1 MKPTTIASL
10 QKCKQD
16 KKRFAT
22 ITAYDYSFAKLF
34 ADEGINV
41 MLVGDSLGMTV
52 QGHDSTLPVTVAD
65 IAYHTAAVRRGAPN
79 CLLLADLP
87 FMAYATPEQAFE
99 NAATVMRAG
108 ANMVKIEG
116 GEWLVETVQMLTERA
131 VPVCGHLGLTPQSV
145 NIFGGYKVQGRG
157 DEAGDRLLSDALA
170 LEAAGAQLL
179 VLECVPVELA
189 KRITEALAIPVIG
202 IGAGNVTDGQIL
214 VMHDAFGITGG
225 HIPKFAKN
233 FLAETGDI
241 RAAVRQY
248 MAEVES
254 GVYPGEEHSFP
265 LRSDVVLII
274 ETLPLLRQQI
284 RRLRMEGKRVAL
296 VPTMGNLHDGHMKL
310 VDEAKARADVVV
322 VSIFVNPM
330 QFDRPEDL
338 ARYPRTLQEDCEK
351 LNKRKVDLV
360 FAPSVKEI
368 YPNGTETHTYVDVP
382 GLSTMLEGAS
392 RPGHFRGVSTIVSK
406 LFNLVQPDI
415 ACFGEK
421 DFQQLAL
428 IRKMVADMGFDIEI
442 VGVPIMR
449 AKDGLALSSRN
460 GYLTAEQRKIAP
472 GLYKV
477 LSSIADKLQAGER
490 DLDEIIAIAGQ
501 ELNEKGFRSDDIQI
515 RDADTLLEIS
525 ENSKRAVILVA
536 AWLGDARL
544 IDNKLVELA

>member
-1 MKPTTIASL
+1 M
-10 QKCKQD
+10 
-16 KKRFAT
+16 
-22 ITAYDYSFAKLF
+22 
-34 ADEGINV
+34 
-41 MLVGDSLGMTV
+41 
-52 QGHDSTLPVTVAD
+52 
-65 IAYHTAAVRRGAPN
+65 
-79 CLLLADLP
+79 
-87 FMAYATPEQAFE
+87 
-99 NAATVMRAG
+99 
-108 ANMVKIEG
+108 
-116 GEWLVETVQMLTERA
+116 
-131 VPVCGHLGLTPQSV
+131 
-145 NIFGGYKVQGRG
+145 
-157 DEAGDRLLSDALA
+157 
-170 LEAAGAQLL
+170 
-179 VLECVPVELA
+179 
-189 KRITEALAIPVIG
+189 
-202 IGAGNVTDGQIL
+202 
-214 VMHDAFGITGG
+214 
-225 HIPKFAKN
+225 
-233 FLAETGDI
+233 
-241 RAAVRQY
+241 
-248 MAEVES
+248 
-254 GVYPGEEHSFP
+254 
-265 LRSDVVLII
+265 LII

-330 QFDRPEDL
+330 QFDRAEDL

-501 ELNEKGFRSDDIQI
+501 ELNEKGFRADDIQI
-515 RDADTLLEIS
+515 RDADTLLEVS
-525 ENSKRAVILVA
+525 ETSKRAVILVA

-544 IDNKLVELA
+544 IDNKMVELA

>member
-1 MKPTTIASL
+1 M
-10 QKCKQD
+10 
-16 KKRFAT
+16 
-22 ITAYDYSFAKLF
+22 
-34 ADEGINV
+34 
-41 MLVGDSLGMTV
+41 
-52 QGHDSTLPVTVAD
+52 
-65 IAYHTAAVRRGAPN
+65 
-79 CLLLADLP
+79 
-87 FMAYATPEQAFE
+87 
-99 NAATVMRAG
+99 
-108 ANMVKIEG
+108 
-116 GEWLVETVQMLTERA
+116 
-131 VPVCGHLGLTPQSV
+131 
-145 NIFGGYKVQGRG
+145 
-157 DEAGDRLLSDALA
+157 
-170 LEAAGAQLL
+170 
-179 VLECVPVELA
+179 
-189 KRITEALAIPVIG
+189 
-202 IGAGNVTDGQIL
+202 
-214 VMHDAFGITGG
+214 
-225 HIPKFAKN
+225 
-233 FLAETGDI
+233 
-241 RAAVRQY
+241 
-248 MAEVES
+248 
-254 GVYPGEEHSFP
+254 
-265 LRSDVVLII
+265 LII

-490 DLDEIIAIAGQ
+490 DLDEIITIAGQ
-501 ELNEKGFRSDDIQI
+501 ELNEKGFRADDIQI
-515 RDADTLLEIS
+515 RDADTLLEVS
-525 ENSKRAVILVA
+525 ESSKRAVILVA

-544 IDNKLVELA
+544 IDNKMVELA

>member
-1 MKPTTIASL
+1 M
-10 QKCKQD
+10 
-16 KKRFAT
+16 
-22 ITAYDYSFAKLF
+22 
-34 ADEGINV
+34 
-41 MLVGDSLGMTV
+41 
-52 QGHDSTLPVTVAD
+52 
-65 IAYHTAAVRRGAPN
+65 
-79 CLLLADLP
+79 
-87 FMAYATPEQAFE
+87 
-99 NAATVMRAG
+99 
-108 ANMVKIEG
+108 
-116 GEWLVETVQMLTERA
+116 
-131 VPVCGHLGLTPQSV
+131 
-145 NIFGGYKVQGRG
+145 
-157 DEAGDRLLSDALA
+157 
-170 LEAAGAQLL
+170 
-179 VLECVPVELA
+179 
-189 KRITEALAIPVIG
+189 
-202 IGAGNVTDGQIL
+202 
-214 VMHDAFGITGG
+214 
-225 HIPKFAKN
+225 
-233 FLAETGDI
+233 
-241 RAAVRQY
+241 
-248 MAEVES
+248 
-254 GVYPGEEHSFP
+254 
-265 LRSDVVLII
+265 LII

-501 ELNEKGFRSDDIQI
+501 ELNEKGLRADDIQI
-515 RDADTLLEIS
+515 RDADTLLEVS
-525 ENSKRAVILVA
+525 ETSKRAVILVA

-544 IDNKLVELA
+544 IDNKMVELA

>member
-1 MKPTTIASL
+1 M
-10 QKCKQD
+10 
-16 KKRFAT
+16 
-22 ITAYDYSFAKLF
+22 
-34 ADEGINV
+34 
-41 MLVGDSLGMTV
+41 
-52 QGHDSTLPVTVAD
+52 
-65 IAYHTAAVRRGAPN
+65 
-79 CLLLADLP
+79 
-87 FMAYATPEQAFE
+87 
-99 NAATVMRAG
+99 
-108 ANMVKIEG
+108 
-116 GEWLVETVQMLTERA
+116 
-131 VPVCGHLGLTPQSV
+131 
-145 NIFGGYKVQGRG
+145 
-157 DEAGDRLLSDALA
+157 
-170 LEAAGAQLL
+170 
-179 VLECVPVELA
+179 
-189 KRITEALAIPVIG
+189 
-202 IGAGNVTDGQIL
+202 
-214 VMHDAFGITGG
+214 
-225 HIPKFAKN
+225 
-233 FLAETGDI
+233 
-241 RAAVRQY
+241 
-248 MAEVES
+248 
-254 GVYPGEEHSFP
+254 
-265 LRSDVVLII
+265 LII

-338 ARYPRTLQEDCEK
+338 AHYPRTLQEDCEK

-490 DLDEIIAIAGQ
+490 DLDEIITIAGQ
-501 ELNEKGFRSDDIQI
+501 ELNEKGFRADDIQI
-515 RDADTLLEIS
+515 RDADTLLEVS
-525 ENSKRAVILVA
+525 ETSKRAVILVA

-544 IDNKLVELA
+544 IDNKMVELA

>member
-1 MKPTTIASL
+1 M
-10 QKCKQD
+10 
-16 KKRFAT
+16 
-22 ITAYDYSFAKLF
+22 
-34 ADEGINV
+34 
-41 MLVGDSLGMTV
+41 
-52 QGHDSTLPVTVAD
+52 
-65 IAYHTAAVRRGAPN
+65 
-79 CLLLADLP
+79 
-87 FMAYATPEQAFE
+87 
-99 NAATVMRAG
+99 
-108 ANMVKIEG
+108 
-116 GEWLVETVQMLTERA
+116 
-131 VPVCGHLGLTPQSV
+131 
-145 NIFGGYKVQGRG
+145 
-157 DEAGDRLLSDALA
+157 
-170 LEAAGAQLL
+170 
-179 VLECVPVELA
+179 
-189 KRITEALAIPVIG
+189 
-202 IGAGNVTDGQIL
+202 
-214 VMHDAFGITGG
+214 
-225 HIPKFAKN
+225 
-233 FLAETGDI
+233 
-241 RAAVRQY
+241 
-248 MAEVES
+248 
-254 GVYPGEEHSFP
+254 
-265 LRSDVVLII
+265 LII

-406 LFNLVQPDI
+406 LFNLIQPDI

-428 IRKMVADMGFDIEI
+428 IRKMVADLGYDIEI
-442 VGVPIMR
+442 VGVPIIR

-501 ELNEKGFRSDDIQI
+501 ELNEKGFRADDIQI
-515 RDADTLLEIS
+515 RDADTLQEVS

-544 IDNKLVELA
+544 IDNKMVELA

>member
-1 MKPTTIASL
+1 M
-10 QKCKQD
+10 
-16 KKRFAT
+16 
-22 ITAYDYSFAKLF
+22 
-34 ADEGINV
+34 
-41 MLVGDSLGMTV
+41 
-52 QGHDSTLPVTVAD
+52 
-65 IAYHTAAVRRGAPN
+65 
-79 CLLLADLP
+79 
-87 FMAYATPEQAFE
+87 
-99 NAATVMRAG
+99 
-108 ANMVKIEG
+108 
-116 GEWLVETVQMLTERA
+116 
-131 VPVCGHLGLTPQSV
+131 
-145 NIFGGYKVQGRG
+145 
-157 DEAGDRLLSDALA
+157 
-170 LEAAGAQLL
+170 
-179 VLECVPVELA
+179 
-189 KRITEALAIPVIG
+189 
-202 IGAGNVTDGQIL
+202 
-214 VMHDAFGITGG
+214 
-225 HIPKFAKN
+225 
-233 FLAETGDI
+233 
-241 RAAVRQY
+241 
-248 MAEVES
+248 
-254 GVYPGEEHSFP
+254 
-265 LRSDVVLII
+265 LII

-501 ELNEKGFRSDDIQI
+501 ELNEKGFRADDIQI
-515 RDADTLLEIS
+515 RHADTLLEVS

-544 IDNKLVELA
+544 IDNKIVELV

>member
-1 MKPTTIASL
+1 M
-10 QKCKQD
+10 
-16 KKRFAT
+16 
-22 ITAYDYSFAKLF
+22 
-34 ADEGINV
+34 
-41 MLVGDSLGMTV
+41 
-52 QGHDSTLPVTVAD
+52 
-65 IAYHTAAVRRGAPN
+65 
-79 CLLLADLP
+79 
-87 FMAYATPEQAFE
+87 
-99 NAATVMRAG
+99 
-108 ANMVKIEG
+108 
-116 GEWLVETVQMLTERA
+116 
-131 VPVCGHLGLTPQSV
+131 
-145 NIFGGYKVQGRG
+145 
-157 DEAGDRLLSDALA
+157 
-170 LEAAGAQLL
+170 
-179 VLECVPVELA
+179 
-189 KRITEALAIPVIG
+189 
-202 IGAGNVTDGQIL
+202 
-214 VMHDAFGITGG
+214 
-225 HIPKFAKN
+225 
-233 FLAETGDI
+233 
-241 RAAVRQY
+241 
-248 MAEVES
+248 
-254 GVYPGEEHSFP
+254 
-265 LRSDVVLII
+265 LII

-351 LNKRKVDLV
+351 LHKRKVDLV

-490 DLDEIIAIAGQ
+490 DLDEIITIAGQ
-501 ELNEKGFRSDDIQI
+501 ELNEKGFRADDIQI
-515 RDADTLLEIS
+515 RDADTLLEVS
-525 ENSKRAVILVA
+525 ETSKRAVILVA

-544 IDNKLVELA
+544 IDNKMVELA

>member
-1 MKPTTIASL
+1 M
-10 QKCKQD
+10 
-16 KKRFAT
+16 
-22 ITAYDYSFAKLF
+22 
-34 ADEGINV
+34 
-41 MLVGDSLGMTV
+41 
-52 QGHDSTLPVTVAD
+52 
-65 IAYHTAAVRRGAPN
+65 
-79 CLLLADLP
+79 
-87 FMAYATPEQAFE
+87 
-99 NAATVMRAG
+99 
-108 ANMVKIEG
+108 
-116 GEWLVETVQMLTERA
+116 
-131 VPVCGHLGLTPQSV
+131 
-145 NIFGGYKVQGRG
+145 
-157 DEAGDRLLSDALA
+157 
-170 LEAAGAQLL
+170 
-179 VLECVPVELA
+179 
-189 KRITEALAIPVIG
+189 
-202 IGAGNVTDGQIL
+202 
-214 VMHDAFGITGG
+214 
-225 HIPKFAKN
+225 
-233 FLAETGDI
+233 
-241 RAAVRQY
+241 
-248 MAEVES
+248 
-254 GVYPGEEHSFP
+254 
-265 LRSDVVLII
+265 LII

-338 ARYPRTLQEDCEK
+338 ARYPRTLLEDCET

-490 DLDEIIAIAGQ
+490 DLDEIITIAGQ
-501 ELNEKGFRSDDIQI
+501 ELNEKGFRADDIQI
-515 RDADTLLEIS
+515 RDADTLLEVS
-525 ENSKRAVILVA
+525 ETSKRAVILVA

-544 IDNKLVELA
+544 IDNKMVELA

>member
-1 MKPTTIASL
+1 M
-10 QKCKQD
+10 
-16 KKRFAT
+16 
-22 ITAYDYSFAKLF
+22 
-34 ADEGINV
+34 
-41 MLVGDSLGMTV
+41 
-52 QGHDSTLPVTVAD
+52 
-65 IAYHTAAVRRGAPN
+65 
-79 CLLLADLP
+79 
-87 FMAYATPEQAFE
+87 
-99 NAATVMRAG
+99 
-108 ANMVKIEG
+108 
-116 GEWLVETVQMLTERA
+116 
-131 VPVCGHLGLTPQSV
+131 
-145 NIFGGYKVQGRG
+145 
-157 DEAGDRLLSDALA
+157 
-170 LEAAGAQLL
+170 
-179 VLECVPVELA
+179 
-189 KRITEALAIPVIG
+189 
-202 IGAGNVTDGQIL
+202 
-214 VMHDAFGITGG
+214 
-225 HIPKFAKN
+225 
-233 FLAETGDI
+233 
-241 RAAVRQY
+241 
-248 MAEVES
+248 
-254 GVYPGEEHSFP
+254 
-265 LRSDVVLII
+265 LII

-415 ACFGEK
+415 ACFGVK

-490 DLDEIIAIAGQ
+490 DLDEIITIAGQ
-501 ELNEKGFRSDDIQI
+501 ELNEKGFRADDIQI
-515 RDADTLLEIS
+515 RDADTLLEVS
-525 ENSKRAVILVA
+525 ETSKRAVILVA

-544 IDNKLVELA
+544 IDNKMVELA

>member
-1 MKPTTIASL
+1 M
-10 QKCKQD
+10 
-16 KKRFAT
+16 
-22 ITAYDYSFAKLF
+22 
-34 ADEGINV
+34 
-41 MLVGDSLGMTV
+41 
-52 QGHDSTLPVTVAD
+52 
-65 IAYHTAAVRRGAPN
+65 
-79 CLLLADLP
+79 
-87 FMAYATPEQAFE
+87 
-99 NAATVMRAG
+99 
-108 ANMVKIEG
+108 
-116 GEWLVETVQMLTERA
+116 
-131 VPVCGHLGLTPQSV
+131 
-145 NIFGGYKVQGRG
+145 
-157 DEAGDRLLSDALA
+157 
-170 LEAAGAQLL
+170 
-179 VLECVPVELA
+179 
-189 KRITEALAIPVIG
+189 
-202 IGAGNVTDGQIL
+202 
-214 VMHDAFGITGG
+214 
-225 HIPKFAKN
+225 
-233 FLAETGDI
+233 
-241 RAAVRQY
+241 
-248 MAEVES
+248 
-254 GVYPGEEHSFP
+254 
-265 LRSDVVLII
+265 LII

-472 GLYKV
+472 ALSKV

-501 ELNEKGFRSDDIQI
+501 ELNEKGFRADDIQI
-515 RDADTLLEIS
+515 RDADTLLEVS

-544 IDNKLVELA
+544 IDNKMVELA

>member
-1 MKPTTIASL
+1 M
-10 QKCKQD
+10 
-16 KKRFAT
+16 
-22 ITAYDYSFAKLF
+22 
-34 ADEGINV
+34 
-41 MLVGDSLGMTV
+41 
-52 QGHDSTLPVTVAD
+52 
-65 IAYHTAAVRRGAPN
+65 
-79 CLLLADLP
+79 
-87 FMAYATPEQAFE
+87 
-99 NAATVMRAG
+99 
-108 ANMVKIEG
+108 
-116 GEWLVETVQMLTERA
+116 
-131 VPVCGHLGLTPQSV
+131 
-145 NIFGGYKVQGRG
+145 
-157 DEAGDRLLSDALA
+157 
-170 LEAAGAQLL
+170 
-179 VLECVPVELA
+179 
-189 KRITEALAIPVIG
+189 
-202 IGAGNVTDGQIL
+202 
-214 VMHDAFGITGG
+214 
-225 HIPKFAKN
+225 
-233 FLAETGDI
+233 
-241 RAAVRQY
+241 
-248 MAEVES
+248 
-254 GVYPGEEHSFP
+254 
-265 LRSDVVLII
+265 LII

-428 IRKMVADMGFDIEI
+428 IHKMVADMGFDIEI

-501 ELNEKGFRSDDIQI
+501 ELNEKGFRADDIQI
-515 RDADTLLEIS
+515 RDADTLLEVS
-525 ENSKRAVILVA
+525 ETSKRAVILVA

-544 IDNKLVELA
+544 IDNKMVELA

>member
-1 MKPTTIASL
+1 M
-10 QKCKQD
+10 
-16 KKRFAT
+16 
-22 ITAYDYSFAKLF
+22 
-34 ADEGINV
+34 
-41 MLVGDSLGMTV
+41 
-52 QGHDSTLPVTVAD
+52 
-65 IAYHTAAVRRGAPN
+65 
-79 CLLLADLP
+79 
-87 FMAYATPEQAFE
+87 
-99 NAATVMRAG
+99 
-108 ANMVKIEG
+108 
-116 GEWLVETVQMLTERA
+116 
-131 VPVCGHLGLTPQSV
+131 
-145 NIFGGYKVQGRG
+145 
-157 DEAGDRLLSDALA
+157 
-170 LEAAGAQLL
+170 
-179 VLECVPVELA
+179 
-189 KRITEALAIPVIG
+189 
-202 IGAGNVTDGQIL
+202 
-214 VMHDAFGITGG
+214 
-225 HIPKFAKN
+225 
-233 FLAETGDI
+233 
-241 RAAVRQY
+241 
-248 MAEVES
+248 
-254 GVYPGEEHSFP
+254 
-265 LRSDVVLII
+265 LII

-515 RDADTLLEIS
+515 RDADTLLEIA

-544 IDNKLVELA
+544 IDNKMVELT

>member
-1 MKPTTIASL
+1 M
-10 QKCKQD
+10 
-16 KKRFAT
+16 
-22 ITAYDYSFAKLF
+22 
-34 ADEGINV
+34 
-41 MLVGDSLGMTV
+41 
-52 QGHDSTLPVTVAD
+52 
-65 IAYHTAAVRRGAPN
+65 
-79 CLLLADLP
+79 
-87 FMAYATPEQAFE
+87 
-99 NAATVMRAG
+99 
-108 ANMVKIEG
+108 
-116 GEWLVETVQMLTERA
+116 
-131 VPVCGHLGLTPQSV
+131 
-145 NIFGGYKVQGRG
+145 
-157 DEAGDRLLSDALA
+157 
-170 LEAAGAQLL
+170 
-179 VLECVPVELA
+179 
-189 KRITEALAIPVIG
+189 
-202 IGAGNVTDGQIL
+202 
-214 VMHDAFGITGG
+214 
-225 HIPKFAKN
+225 
-233 FLAETGDI
+233 
-241 RAAVRQY
+241 
-248 MAEVES
+248 
-254 GVYPGEEHSFP
+254 
-265 LRSDVVLII
+265 LII

-477 LSSIADKLQAGER
+477 LSSIADKLQVGER
-490 DLDEIIAIAGQ
+490 DLDEIITIAGQ
-501 ELNEKGFRSDDIQI
+501 ELNEKGFRADDIQI
-515 RDADTLLEIS
+515 RDAYTLLEVS
-525 ENSKRAVILVA
+525 ETSKRAVILVA

-544 IDNKLVELA
+544 IDNKMVELA

>member
-1 MKPTTIASL
+1 M
-10 QKCKQD
+10 
-16 KKRFAT
+16 
-22 ITAYDYSFAKLF
+22 
-34 ADEGINV
+34 
-41 MLVGDSLGMTV
+41 
-52 QGHDSTLPVTVAD
+52 
-65 IAYHTAAVRRGAPN
+65 
-79 CLLLADLP
+79 
-87 FMAYATPEQAFE
+87 
-99 NAATVMRAG
+99 
-108 ANMVKIEG
+108 
-116 GEWLVETVQMLTERA
+116 
-131 VPVCGHLGLTPQSV
+131 
-145 NIFGGYKVQGRG
+145 
-157 DEAGDRLLSDALA
+157 
-170 LEAAGAQLL
+170 
-179 VLECVPVELA
+179 
-189 KRITEALAIPVIG
+189 
-202 IGAGNVTDGQIL
+202 
-214 VMHDAFGITGG
+214 
-225 HIPKFAKN
+225 
-233 FLAETGDI
+233 
-241 RAAVRQY
+241 
-248 MAEVES
+248 
-254 GVYPGEEHSFP
+254 
-265 LRSDVVLII
+265 LII

-360 FAPSVKEI
+360 FAPSIKEI

-515 RDADTLLEIS
+515 RDADTLLEVS

>member
-1 MKPTTIASL
+1 
-10 QKCKQD
+10 
-16 KKRFAT
+16 
-22 ITAYDYSFAKLF
+22 
-34 ADEGINV
+34 
-41 MLVGDSLGMTV
+41 
-52 QGHDSTLPVTVAD
+52 
-65 IAYHTAAVRRGAPN
+65 
-79 CLLLADLP
+79 
-87 FMAYATPEQAFE
+87 
-99 NAATVMRAG
+99 
-108 ANMVKIEG
+108 
-116 GEWLVETVQMLTERA
+116 
-131 VPVCGHLGLTPQSV
+131 
-145 NIFGGYKVQGRG
+145 
-157 DEAGDRLLSDALA
+157 
-170 LEAAGAQLL
+170 
-179 VLECVPVELA
+179 
-189 KRITEALAIPVIG
+189 
-202 IGAGNVTDGQIL
+202 
-214 VMHDAFGITGG
+214 
-225 HIPKFAKN
+225 
-233 FLAETGDI
+233 
-241 RAAVRQY
+241 
-248 MAEVES
+248 
-254 GVYPGEEHSFP
+254 
-265 LRSDVVLII
+265 VLII

-501 ELNEKGFRSDDIQI
+501 ELNEKGFRADDIQI
-515 RDADTLLEIS
+515 RDADTLLEVS

-544 IDNKLVELA
+544 IDNKIVELV

>member
-1 MKPTTIASL
+1 M
-10 QKCKQD
+10 
-16 KKRFAT
+16 
-22 ITAYDYSFAKLF
+22 
-34 ADEGINV
+34 
-41 MLVGDSLGMTV
+41 
-52 QGHDSTLPVTVAD
+52 
-65 IAYHTAAVRRGAPN
+65 
-79 CLLLADLP
+79 
-87 FMAYATPEQAFE
+87 
-99 NAATVMRAG
+99 
-108 ANMVKIEG
+108 
-116 GEWLVETVQMLTERA
+116 
-131 VPVCGHLGLTPQSV
+131 
-145 NIFGGYKVQGRG
+145 
-157 DEAGDRLLSDALA
+157 
-170 LEAAGAQLL
+170 
-179 VLECVPVELA
+179 
-189 KRITEALAIPVIG
+189 
-202 IGAGNVTDGQIL
+202 
-214 VMHDAFGITGG
+214 
-225 HIPKFAKN
+225 
-233 FLAETGDI
+233 
-241 RAAVRQY
+241 
-248 MAEVES
+248 
-254 GVYPGEEHSFP
+254 
-265 LRSDVVLII
+265 LII

-477 LSSIADKLQAGER
+477 LSSIADKLQVGER
-490 DLDEIIAIAGQ
+490 DLDEIITIAGQ
-501 ELNEKGFRSDDIQI
+501 ELNEKGFRADDIQI
-515 RDADTLLEIS
+515 RDADTLLEVS
-525 ENSKRAVILVA
+525 ETSKRAVILVA
-536 AWLGDARL
+536 AWLGGARL
-544 IDNKLVELA
+544 IDNKIVELA

>member
-1 MKPTTIASL
+1 M
-10 QKCKQD
+10 
-16 KKRFAT
+16 
-22 ITAYDYSFAKLF
+22 
-34 ADEGINV
+34 
-41 MLVGDSLGMTV
+41 
-52 QGHDSTLPVTVAD
+52 
-65 IAYHTAAVRRGAPN
+65 
-79 CLLLADLP
+79 
-87 FMAYATPEQAFE
+87 
-99 NAATVMRAG
+99 
-108 ANMVKIEG
+108 
-116 GEWLVETVQMLTERA
+116 
-131 VPVCGHLGLTPQSV
+131 
-145 NIFGGYKVQGRG
+145 
-157 DEAGDRLLSDALA
+157 
-170 LEAAGAQLL
+170 
-179 VLECVPVELA
+179 
-189 KRITEALAIPVIG
+189 
-202 IGAGNVTDGQIL
+202 
-214 VMHDAFGITGG
+214 
-225 HIPKFAKN
+225 
-233 FLAETGDI
+233 
-241 RAAVRQY
+241 
-248 MAEVES
+248 
-254 GVYPGEEHSFP
+254 
-265 LRSDVVLII
+265 LII

-296 VPTMGNLHDGHMKL
+296 MPTMGNLHDGHMKL

-442 VGVPIMR
+442 IGVPIMR

-515 RDADTLLEIS
+515 RDADTLLEVS